1 MEINQPRTPMP
12 VILSP
17 NLAWVL
23 LLVAGLLEIVWSV
36 SMKASDGFTKHN
48 FTAITLIA
56 ACLSFWLLGVAL
68 RHLPVGTAYAVWTGI
83 GAVGAAVLGI
93 VLFGES
99 LTIARIGCIALI
111 VCGIVGLKLLGGES
125 AA

>member
-1 MEINQPRTPMP
+1 MP
-12 VILSP
+12 ITLSS

-23 LLVAGLLEIVWSV
+23 LLVAGLLEIVWSI
-36 SMKASDGFTKHN
+36 SMKASQGFTKHD

-56 ACLSFWLLGVAL
+56 ACVSFWLLGLAL
-68 RHLPVGTAYAVWTGI
+68 RQLPVGTAYAVWTGI

-93 VLFGES
+93 VFFGES

>member
-1 MEINQPRTPMP
+1 MP

-23 LLVAGLLEIVWSV
+23 LLVAGLLEIVWSI

-48 FTAITLIA
+48 FTTITLIA
-56 ACLSFWLLGVAL
+56 ACLSFWLLGLAL
-68 RHLPVGTAYAVWTGI
+68 RYLPVGTAYAVWTGI
-83 GAVGAAVLGI
+83 GAVGAVVLGI
-93 VLFGES
+93 VFFGES

-111 VCGIVGLKLLGGES
+111 VCGIVGLKLLGDEG

>member
-1 MEINQPRTPMP
+1 MP
-12 VILSP
+12 ITLSP
-17 NLAWVL
+17 NLAWVF

-36 SMKASDGFTKHN
+36 SMKASQGFTKHG

-56 ACLSFWLLGVAL
+56 ACLSFWLLGLAL
-68 RHLPVGTAYAVWTGI
+68 RLLPVGTAYAVWTGI

-93 VLFGES
+93 VFFGES

-111 VCGIVGLKLLGGES
+111 VCGILGLKLIGGES